1 MEEMGIVGPFEGS
14 KPRNLLITKDQWRQM
29 QYMSGN
35 APVDKRE
42 SEKAMSVSDFNDDDY
57 LPD

>member
-1 MEEMGIVGPFEGS
+1 
-14 KPRNLLITKDQWRQM
+14 M

-35 APVDKRE
+35 APVDKKEPERVR
-42 SEKAMSVSDFNDDDY
+42 SISDFNDDDY